1 MALRK
6 TISQSELAQGQTDT
20 DRERHATEY
29 SASRGGWFKAESK
42 PEPGQDKD
50 SSGGGRLWGRR

>member
-1 MALRK
+1 MAFRK
-6 TISQSELAQGQTDT
+6 SISQTELAQGQSDA

-29 SASRGGWFKAESK
+29 QPSRGGWFKPEAK

-50 SSGGGRLWGRR
+50 SSGGRRWGRR